1 MNQDVYQF
9 SFDETVNVEDA
20 QGTFMLALVALE
32 SLHGKAA
39 VRLDCRFRSDPA
51 AKLFHIN
58 SGSAIGNDL
67 AKLFTGFAIHAYGY
81 DAVRIRRGQGRA
93 DNSGAVL
100 Q

>member
-1 MNQDVYQF
+1 MNHEVYQF
-9 SFDETVNVEDA
+9 SFDESVSSEDA

-39 VRLDCRFRSDPA
+39 VRLECRFRNDPA

-58 SGSAIGNDL
+58 SGTPIGNDL
-67 AKLFTGFAIHAYGY
+67 AKLFTGFVINAYGY
-81 DAVRIRRGQGRA
+81 DAVHIRRGQGRA
-93 DNSGAVL
+93 ANHGAAL